1 MKKFIYHTYQN
12 VLMFVLIVLTTS
24 ILYLIS
30 FDFYK
35 DQRIHKRDQYLES
48 LPNTHDINW
57 YHQAIV
63 DLKKV
68 KTSYSSYLGWKQNE
82 LLSPTIEIDSNGLR
96 RTVNS
101 DFSGKNIF
109 FTGGSLMFGT
119 LINDEN
125 TIPSLVSKYGESLYY
140 CSNLGLSGYNSFQSH
155 MTLKLNLLNGNIPD
169 IVVTIDGG
177 NDIYFKEKYKLSSD
191 LIVNK
196 RLNQNSLN
204 VYGYIKSIFIPLID
218 FSSRFSEKIKNIKTG
233 KLKGHEDNSFFD
245 DKYYNNKATELLDSW
260 LLSKKMSDDYN
271 FDFYAIL
278 QPNIFEGD
286 PFISY
291 IDLEKTYYDFDY
303 LNGIYPRIYKEIRLL
318 LKTTRYK
325 ELNDYVYDF
334 TDIFNISEPVYIDH
348 LHCTPN
354 GNELIAKRIIDILK
368 A

>member
-1 MKKFIYHTYQN
+1 MIPFNKPY
-12 VLMFVLIVLTTS
+12 LTGKETS
-24 ILYLIS
+24 YLI
-30 FDFYK
+30 
-35 DQRIHKRDQYLES
+35 E
-48 LPNTHDINW
+48 
-57 YHQAIV
+57 AV
-63 DLKKV
+63 KKG
-68 KTSYSSYLGWKQNE
+68 KISG
-82 LLSPTIEIDSNGLR
+82 NGY
-96 RTVNS
+96 
-101 DFSGKNIF
+101 
-109 FTGGSLMFGT
+109 FT
-119 LINDEN
+119 
-125 TIPSLVSKYGESLYY
+125 
-140 CSNLGLSGYNSFQSH
+140 
-155 MTLKLNLLNGNIPD
+155 KLC
-169 IVVTIDGG
+169 
-177 NDIYFKEKYKLSSD
+177 
-191 LIVNK
+191 
-196 RLNQNSLN
+196 Q
-204 VYGYIKSIFIPLID
+204 
-218 FSSRFSEKIKNIKTG
+218 
-233 KLKGHEDNSFFD
+233 SFFD